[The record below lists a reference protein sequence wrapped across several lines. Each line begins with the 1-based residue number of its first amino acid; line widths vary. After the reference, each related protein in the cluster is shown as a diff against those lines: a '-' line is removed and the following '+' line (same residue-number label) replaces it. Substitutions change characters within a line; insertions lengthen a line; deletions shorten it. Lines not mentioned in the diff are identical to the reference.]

1 MPTAVCNNDSRRSP
15 TVHGRSL
22 SRALHELRAAVR
34 EIARHEMEGGAAAAR
49 GLAEV
54 MDELDE
60 YPSAHELLSLFLIV
74 DRARNSARKA
84 PPPARYEWE
93 AWSEVSRL
101 TGECI
106 IASLRA
112 MRSTVHA
119 SRRRASDSALGV
131 QTSHGIAP

>member
-1 MPTAVCNNDSRRSP
+1 MLAAVRNNDSRRSP

-22 SRALHELRAAVR
+22 SRALHELRTAVR
-34 EIARHEMEGGAAAAR
+34 EIAVDEMEGGAPAAR
-49 GLAEV
+49 ALVEV
-54 MDELDE
+54 LDGLDE

-84 PPPARYEWE
+84 PPPARYDWE
-93 AWSEVSRL
+93 AWTEVSRL

-119 SRRRASDSALGV
+119 SRRRASDSALV
-131 QTSHGIAP
+131 VETSHGIAP